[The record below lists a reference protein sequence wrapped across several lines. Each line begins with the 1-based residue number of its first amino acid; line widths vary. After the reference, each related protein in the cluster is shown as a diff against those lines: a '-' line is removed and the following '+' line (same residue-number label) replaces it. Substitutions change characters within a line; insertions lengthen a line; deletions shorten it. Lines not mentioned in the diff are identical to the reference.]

1 MFPTES
7 LAVMVSSLVPPAIT
21 VAEPVTS
28 SLAAV
33 AALTDHVS
41 VSVIVPFTVSVT
53 ETVWL
58 PEVISVTPLVKA

>member
-7 LAVMVSSLVPPAIT
+7 LAVMVSSLVVPAIM

-33 AALTDHVS
+33 AALTDQVSTSVSAVS
-41 VSVIVPFTVSVT
+41 VAVSVA
-53 ETVWL
+53 V
-58 PEVISVTPLVKA
+58 